1 MTAHR
6 FTFYLP
12 SLVREMPAFDLTDDE
27 HHHLARVLRLVPGE
41 TIAATNGR
49 GLSVEAQLSAVDAT
63 RSSARVVRVLQDEAP
78 ARRVVLALSLLP
90 RAHFE
95 VAVSQCVEVGLT
107 GVIPIIAEK
116 CRTQTWSKASAVR
129 AERIAVAAMKQSG
142 RAWLASIEDPRSLAS
157 FASELAARA
166 HEYGRVV
173 VGDAGAPA
181 LAAAARSTNA
191 LALVGPEA
199 GFTEAEVA
207 SLVRGGAE
215 RVSVSSHRLRA
226 ETAAVVLVSALAR
239 GV

>member
-12 SLVREMPAFDLTDDE
+12 SLARESSAFDLTDDE
-27 HHHLARVLRLVPGE
+27 HHHLARVLRLSPGE

-49 GLSVEAQLSAVDAT
+49 GLLVEAHVASVDSK
-63 RSSARVVRVLQDEAP
+63 RSSAHVVRVLQDEAP
-78 ARRVVLALSLLP
+78 ARHVVLALSLLP

-95 VAVSQCVEVGLT
+95 VAVSQCVEVGVT
-107 GVIPIIAEK
+107 GVIPIVAEK
-116 CRTQTWSKASAVR
+116 CQVKTWSKAAAER
-129 AERIAVAAMKQSG
+129 AERVAVAAMKQSG
-142 RAWLASIEDPRSLAS
+142 RAWLATIADARSLGS
-157 FASELAARA
+157 LATDLSARV
-166 HEYGRVV
+166 HDYGRVV
-173 VGDAGAPA
+173 VGDAGAPVLAPAGQTDGA
-181 LAAAARSTNA
+181 LAI
-191 LALVGPEA
+191 VGPEA

-207 SLVRGGAE
+207 SLVRAGAE